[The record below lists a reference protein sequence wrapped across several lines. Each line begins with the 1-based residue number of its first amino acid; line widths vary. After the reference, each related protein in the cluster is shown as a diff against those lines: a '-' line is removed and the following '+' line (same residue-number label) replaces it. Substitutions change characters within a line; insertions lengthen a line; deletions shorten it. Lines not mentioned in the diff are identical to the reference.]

1 MLELKMAEA
10 TEFLKVQLAEFKI
23 VSADMRSM
31 ARELVEV
38 SVKLD
43 RVIVLLDG
51 TGPHDIG
58 LVRKIENLDR
68 ETITKK
74 QVFAFAAAV
83 SSVWAVII
91 STLSSSFH
99 FPWNA
104 H

>member
-31 ARELVEV
+31 ARELVAV
-38 SVKLD
+38 SIKLD